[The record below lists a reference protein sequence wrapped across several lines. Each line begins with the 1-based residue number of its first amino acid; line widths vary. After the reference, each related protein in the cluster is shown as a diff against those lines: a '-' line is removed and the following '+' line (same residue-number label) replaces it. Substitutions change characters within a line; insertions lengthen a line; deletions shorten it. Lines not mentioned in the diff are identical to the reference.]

1 MARFA
6 RGSEKRRQASFGVE
20 LRGDKDEW
28 RAWAV
33 YGDYRVTMRDVTR
46 ACDRHGWLSGVGN

>member
-46 ACDRHGWLSGVGN
+46 A